1 MAFFDILLAIINVW
15 LGRGFPLFVIAA
27 TITVTTI
34 MMGIVLLPA
43 ALVSFVVARGVTR
56 RIESLAAATSRLR
69 GGDYDSRVA
78 VTGEDEIAHLQI
90 DFNAMAADLDRAR
103 RDLRAERDT
112 VAALLRARQELIASV
127 SHELRTPVATLRG
140 YLESTRAL
148 GRRPTADAATGRGG
162 DGARGD
168 PPAGAHQRPL
178 HALARRCRAVGVAVR
193 AGRRRRAGPA

>member
-1 MAFFDILLAIINVW
+1 MALFDILLAIINVW

-27 TITVTTI
+27 TIAVTTI

-69 GGDYDSRVA
+69 GGDYSSRVA
-78 VTGEDEIAHLQI
+78 VTGADEIAHLQT

-112 VAALLRARQELIASV
+112 VAALLRARQ
-127 SHELRTPVATLRG
+127 
-140 YLESTRAL
+140 
-148 GRRPTADAATGRGG
+148 DAAGTNR
-162 DGARGD
+162 
-168 PPAGAHQRPL
+168 QR
-178 HALARRCRAVGVAVR
+178 VT
-193 AGRRRRAGPA
+193 